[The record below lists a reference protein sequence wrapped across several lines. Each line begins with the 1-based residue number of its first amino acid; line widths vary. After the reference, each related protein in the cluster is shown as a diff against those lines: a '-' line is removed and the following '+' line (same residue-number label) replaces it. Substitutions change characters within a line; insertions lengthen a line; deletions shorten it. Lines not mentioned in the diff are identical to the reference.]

1 MLVFM
6 DALVI
11 ADVYGSL
18 FVLFHLVIVSYVLL
32 TTSDYLIG
40 IFKLF
45 LRSEKVN
52 LSFAPC
58 LSFVRQWPLTTFF

>member
-11 ADVYGSL
+11 VDVYGSL

-32 TTSDYLIG
+32 TTSDFLIG

-45 LRSEKVN
+45 LRSDK
-52 LSFAPC
+52 AIC
-58 LSFVRQWPLTTFF
+58 PLRPP

>member
-11 ADVYGSL
+11 ADVYRSL
-18 FVLFHLVIVSYVLL
+18 FVLFHLVIVLYVLL

-45 LRSEKVN
+45 LRSDKVN
-52 LSFAPC
+52 LSFASS
-58 LSFVRQWPLTTFF
+58 LSFVSLCQ